1 MPVLAAMMVSCST
14 DDVATTNVSGLDQKV
29 TLNTPIQNENGT
41 RVVETAD
48 AGAGLKTSWD
58 SNDQLAVLLAN
69 NNVVT
74 MSKSV
79 SDNSFE
85 ASVSAED
92 AAEFSSGKTVYGVNS
107 SSQNAVTSTPGVLN
121 AKVNFTGQDG
131 SLANIAKY
139 DLMYGTGDPT
149 QNLIFRHQICVMK
162 LDLKSDLL
170 AGNITSASF
179 SFTPSLGGALF
190 ATNATWNFGSA
201 GKSIVATDAGT
212 LALSS
217 PSIPVSSDGT
227 TKSATIYLAVPERTN
242 LTGTLVMNL
251 SCTNGSTVTAFTKT
265 IHLSNKNFSA
275 GSVQE
280 KTISNLTKSVS
291 VGDYLF
297 SDGTYGSLA
306 DNPGKTP
313 VGVFFSTSLS
323 DTERA
328 AGYTHGYVMA
338 LKDASTSDAAWTT
351 KNKNKDLSYLDNN
364 SNVSSWY
371 HDMASGYIGTY
382 IHHNLLGGNAA
393 YPAWKDAYNYKNTVA
408 PPAHSS
414 GWYLPTAGQW
424 WDLFANCGND
434 AALTNDLKNKES
446 ASDESSVGISLGN
459 NNALNTVN
467 KIFMEAGGN
476 ELAPWKYYWT
486 STEYNQSGA
495 IMFYC
500 GQDVFNI
507 YIAGKSNL
515 LVVRPVLAF

>member
-58 SNDQLAVLLAN
+58 SNDQLAVLLAD

-313 VGVFFSTSLS
+313 VGVFFSTRLS

-338 LKDASTSDAAWTT
+338 LKDASQKDASQHVVPDAWSTEYE
-351 KNKNKDLSYLDNN
+351 DLSYLDNN

-382 IHHNLLGGNAA
+382 THNLGGNAA
-393 YPAWKDAYNYKNTVA
+393 YPAWEAAYNYKNTVA

-446 ASDESSVGISLGN
+446 DSSTSINLGN
-459 NNALNTVN
+459 TNVIHTIN
-467 KIFMEAGGN
+467 KIFTDAGGN
-476 ELAPWKYYWT
+476 GLEPYYEYWT
-486 STEYNQSGA
+486 STEDDEKGA
-495 IMFYC
+495 IEF
-500 GQDVFNI
+500 GQNFSMDSHDK
-507 YIAGKSNL
+507 KSPF
-515 LVVRPVLAF
+515 VVRAVLAF